1 MVLVYLHPRGEI
13 RENGMLPDYRIFKT
27 FFMSF
32 SHITQILL
40 KLGNWDL
47 SHIVGFFIFY
57 KMKKN
62 FFQYS
67 FFSLRYIPFSS

>member
-1 MVLVYLHPRGEI
+1 
-13 RENGMLPDYRIFKT
+13 MLPDYCIFKT

-32 SHITQILL
+32 SYITQILL

-57 KMKKN
+57 EENGIYLNEKN
-62 FFQYS
+62 ETGPNFLTLVES
-67 FFSLRYIPFSS
+67 E